1 MIELN
6 KVHESI
12 FTGNQVAKPSGCWVR
27 PPHPHF
33 LAKRPPKPPFFFG
46 GTATV
51 LLLPVVPF
59 FPSTFLRIGSVS
71 RSWSS
76 FAKPPRIQ
84 SSSPFSSL
92 LPPAPFAA
100 VAANTLPA
108 VGAKAMAVK
117 EAISQR
123 PFLLLLL
130 FLSLSLCLLE
140 VANAWECY
148 AGGVR

>member
-12 FTGNQVAKPSGCWVR
+12 FTGNQVAKPSGCRVR
-27 PPHPHF
+27 PQHPHF
-33 LAKRPPKPPFFFG
+33 LAKRPPKPPKPPFFFG
-46 GTATV
+46 GMATV
-51 LLLPVVPF
+51 FLLPVPLPVPF

-76 FAKPPRIQ
+76 FAKPPTIQ

-108 VGAKAMAVK
+108 VGAKTTAVK
-117 EAISQR
+117 EAIS
-123 PFLLLLL
+123 
-130 FLSLSLCLLE
+130 
-140 VANAWECY
+140 
-148 AGGVR
+148 